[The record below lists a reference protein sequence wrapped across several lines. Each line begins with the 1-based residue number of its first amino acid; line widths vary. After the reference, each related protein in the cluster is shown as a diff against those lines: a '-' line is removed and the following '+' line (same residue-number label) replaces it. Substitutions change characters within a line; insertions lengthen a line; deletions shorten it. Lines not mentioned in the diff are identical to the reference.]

1 MSGFSVGSDPL
12 DSAVVVGLLEAAQ
25 LGPFTMVTT
34 VAQTL
39 DSLVADNYGM
49 AAWEMS
55 FSKSDGSVLTRRVTA
70 KHNGTAS
77 ADATAVVSQAMGI
90 GLNAELTDI
99 TCDVSGAGAAQVM
112 RLRCTMT
119 FGAGTWK
126 ISTWRLPQKP
136 PQYA

>member
-1 MSGFSVGSDPL
+1 MSGFSVGADPL
-12 DSAVVVGLLEAAQ
+12 DTSTIGAAVEGLE
-25 LGPFTMVTT
+25 LGPFTMVTA

-39 DSLVADNYGM
+39 DSLIVDSYGM
-49 AAWEMS
+49 AAWEIS
-55 FSKSDGSVLTRRVTA
+55 FSKSDGNVITRRVTA

-90 GLNAELTDI
+90 GFNTELTDI
-99 TCDVSGAGAAQVM
+99 TCDVSGAGVSQVM

-119 FGAGTWK
+119 FAAGTWK
-126 ISTWRLPQKP
+126 CSTWRVPQKP